1 MSFSFR
7 RRAFT
12 LVELLVVIA
21 IIGILVSLLLPAV
34 QSAREAG
41 RRTQCNNNLK
51 QIALGFHNYHDT
63 YKYFPNAAFNS
74 TGLGHSCFVSILP
87 FLEQKNIADI
97 YDFTKETTDPV
108 NTAAVSKQLEVYIC
122 PSAAF
127 GRSVPISGCDT
138 NNRAPGCYAVC
149 TGSGNS
155 GFGTPSTVLQN
166 GAIVKWESG
175 KTGMH
180 SITDGTSNT
189 FLAGESDW
197 NLPDYL
203 FTSGPCAGQVRYGFT
218 YWSASY
224 PYSIQFSTFY
234 GFNIK
239 RLNGSSDKLQTFR
252 SDHPGGA
259 NFALVDGSVR
269 FVNEVIPQATLD
281 ALATRAAGDLPGE
294 Y

>member
-1 MSFSFR
+1 MTFSLR

-12 LVELLVVIA
+12 LIELLVVIA
-21 IIGILVSLLLPAV
+21 IIGILVAMLLPAV

-41 RRTQCNNNLK
+41 RRSQCSNNLK

-63 YKYFPNAAFNS
+63 FRMFPNAAFDS

-87 FLEQKNIADI
+87 YLEQRNTSDI
-97 YDFTKETTDPV
+97 YNFSRPTTDPV
-108 NTAAVSKQLEVYIC
+108 NQAAVSKRLEIYIC

-127 GRSVPISGCDT
+127 GREVPTSPCDA
-138 NNRAPGCYAVC
+138 NNRAPGCYAIC
-149 TGSGNS
+149 SGSGNS
-155 GFGTPSTVLQN
+155 GFGTPPTVRQN
-166 GAIVKWESG
+166 GAIVKHESG
-175 KTGMH
+175 RTGLQ
-180 SITDGTSNT
+180 SVTDGTSNT

-203 FTSGPCAGQVRYGFT
+203 FTSGPCTGQKRYGFT
-218 YWSASY
+218 YWSSSY

-239 RLNGSSDKLQTFR
+239 RLNGSADKLQTFR
-252 SDHPGGA
+252 SDHPGGGH
-259 NFALVDGSVR
+259 FALCDGSVR
-269 FVNEVIPQATLD
+269 FISETMPQATLD